1 MTARFH
7 LSVLTAPPAAP
18 TALPGFIT
26 DIRPRPRLRE
36 PGQATRA
43 AQLTG
48 LDGVYVPF
56 AADGL
61 ESLVVAGG
69 LLRGSSTVQVTAEF
83 HPAIASPVYAAKL
96 AASLQR
102 YSASRLAW
110 RLLIDLDQATARAQ
124 GDFLPERD
132 RYARAAEFLTVAKG
146 VWSTAPY
153 TYEGRFYEVLGGGFP
168 RSRSNPRFPAVYLSG
183 TSPEALALSAAHADV
198 HLFGPGEDLRLLPNG
213 VKAGLVLPVLAREDD
228 EEAALAG
235 KRSGVDALAGAV
247 IGSYERVAGR
257 LAEYAARGVS
267 EFVLQPP
274 DPVADGYLLGQH
286 VLPLLRAGHQPQGDQ
301 RPQAGHQ
308 LQADRQPQA
317 DRDDATEAVH
327 VG

>member
-7 LSVLTAPPAAP
+7 LTAPTAPPTAP
-18 TALPGFIT
+18 TPLPGFIT
-26 DIRPRPRLRE
+26 DIRPRPGLRE
-36 PGQATRA
+36 PRQATRA

-69 LLRGSSTVQVTAEF
+69 LLRESTTMQVTAEF

-102 YSASRLAW
+102 YSASRLGW
-110 RLLIDLDQATARAQ
+110 RLLIDLDQATARAH
-124 GDFLPERD
+124 GDFLPGED
-132 RYARAAEFLTVAKG
+132 RYARAAEFLTIAKG

-247 IGSYERVAGR
+247 IGSYERVAAR

-286 VLPLLRAGHQPQGDQ
+286 VLPLLHADQPHADDQ
-301 RPQAGHQ
+301 P
-308 LQADRQPQA
+308 LADH
-317 DRDDATEAVH
+317 DDATEAVH

>member
-7 LSVLTAPPAAP
+7 LTAPTAPPTAP
-18 TALPGFIT
+18 TPLPGFIT
-26 DIRPRPRLRE
+26 DIRPRQRLRE
-36 PGQATRA
+36 PVQATRA

-102 YSASRLAW
+102 YSASRLGW
-110 RLLIDLDQATARAQ
+110 RLLIDLDQATARAH
-124 GDFLPERD
+124 GDFLPGED
-132 RYARAAEFLTVAKG
+132 RYARAAEFLTIAKG

-228 EEAALAG
+228 AEAALAG

-286 VLPLLRAGHQPQGDQ
+286 VLPLLHADQP
-301 RPQAGHQ
+301 H
-308 LQADRQPQA
+308 ADDQPQA
-317 DRDDATEAVH
+317 DHDDATEAVH

>member
-1 MTARFH
+1 
-7 LSVLTAPPAAP
+7 
-18 TALPGFIT
+18 
-26 DIRPRPRLRE
+26 
-36 PGQATRA
+36 
-43 AQLTG
+43 
-48 LDGVYVPF
+48 VYVPF

-69 LLRGSSTVQVTAEF
+69 LLRESTTMQVTAEF

-102 YSASRLAW
+102 YSASRLGW
-110 RLLIDLDQATARAQ
+110 RLLIDLDQATARAH
-124 GDFLPERD
+124 GDFLPGED
-132 RYARAAEFLTVAKG
+132 RYARAAEFLTIAKG

-286 VLPLLRAGHQPQGDQ
+286 VLPLLHADQPHADDQ
-301 RPQAGHQ
+301 P
-308 LQADRQPQA
+308 LADH
-317 DRDDATEAVH
+317 DDATEAVH